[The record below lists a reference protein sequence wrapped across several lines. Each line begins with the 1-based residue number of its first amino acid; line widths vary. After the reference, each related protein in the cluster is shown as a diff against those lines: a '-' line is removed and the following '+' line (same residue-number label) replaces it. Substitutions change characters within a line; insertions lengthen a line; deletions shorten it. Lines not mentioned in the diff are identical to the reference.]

1 MVSPFFDVVVV
12 GGGPGGSS
20 TAIACAEAGLR
31 VALLERERFPR
42 DLPGETLHPGVE
54 PLLQQLDVLDVVL
67 AADFPRHEGHWV
79 RWGYEGHPP
88 SPPRWMPF
96 GGDREAGSA
105 WRGFQ
110 AWRARFDALLL
121 QRACAAG
128 VAVHQSCRA
137 VDVLRGRAGRTTG
150 VVTSPKRAGAEG
162 AVITRLR
169 ARFVVDAAGDRHW
182 LARRLALPIGRHSPR
197 LIARYGYVDG
207 ACPERNEAPALVAG
221 PDGWT
226 WTARVRPRRYAWTR
240 LPLGHATGQDHRMP
254 PEELRGDG
262 LRPWGRT
269 RGADVTWRAVVPPAG
284 AGYFLVGDAASVLD
298 PASSHGVLKALMSGM
313 MAAHLITQVVRHGAN
328 ETLAARGYSDWILRW
343 FAHDVAQ
350 LRDLYA
356 RLPEPPRWLRAMKHP
371 QVPSWIARP
380 PGR

>member
-1 MVSPFFDVVVV
+1 MVYPFFDVVVV

-54 PLLQQLDVLDVVL
+54 PLLQQLGVLEVVL

-79 RWGYEGHPP
+79 RWGHEGRAP

-96 GGDREAGSA
+96 GGDREAGST

-121 QRACAAG
+121 ERARAAG
-128 VAVHQSCRA
+128 VAVHESCRV
-137 VDVLRGRAGRTTG
+137 VDVLRGRSGRISG

-169 ARFVVDAAGDRHW
+169 APFVVDAAGDRHW
-182 LARRLALPIGRHSPR
+182 LARRLALPIERHSPR

-207 ACPERNEAPALVAG
+207 VCPKRDEAPALVADS
-221 PDGWT
+221 DGWT

-240 LPLGHATGQDHRMP
+240 LALRDPRGRDEHLLP
-254 PEELRGDG
+254 PEELRGDA
-262 LRPWGRT
+262 LRQWGRV
-269 RGADVTWRAVVPPAG
+269 RGADVSWRVVVPAAG
-284 AGYFLVGDAASVLD
+284 PGYFVVGDAAAVLD
-298 PASSHGVLKALMSGM
+298 PASSHGVLRAIMSGM
-313 MAAHLITQVVRHGAN
+313 MAAHLITQIVRCDGD
-328 ETLAARGYSDWILRW
+328 ESLATQRYCDWIRRW
-343 FAHDVAQ
+343 FAHDVEG
-350 LRDLYA
+350 LRALYA
-356 RLPEPPRWLRAMKHP
+356 RLPGSPGWVRAP
-371 QVPSWIARP
+371 ESLS
-380 PGR
+380 GTGES